1 MKRMFWNRYDLL
13 VMKGEIEVII
23 KFLEERLIW
32 TRIYET
38 VYYIEEES
46 IIQINKTPSNFEF
59 RFCTVPIIH
68 IPEAL

>member
-1 MKRMFWNRYDLL
+1 
-13 VMKGEIEVII
+13 MKGEIEVII

-32 TRIYET
+32 TRIYNTYEP

-68 IPEAL
+68 IPEAS